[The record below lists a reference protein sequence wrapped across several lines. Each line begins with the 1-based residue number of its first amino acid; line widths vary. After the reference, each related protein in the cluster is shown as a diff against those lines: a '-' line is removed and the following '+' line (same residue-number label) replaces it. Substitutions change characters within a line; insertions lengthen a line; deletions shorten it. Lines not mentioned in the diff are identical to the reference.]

1 VPPFYIRSAL
11 RSPLVYTLSLALAVA
26 LTSCDTEVNVNDDYA
41 AIPIIYGLID
51 VSDSVHSVKINKTF
65 LGTLDANDM
74 ATVRDSS
81 EYTSVN
87 AVIERYNGGDQPS
100 QTFSL
105 DEVEV
110 DTKDSGLF
118 YYPSQTIY
126 QFEEEDLPSS
136 GTYRLKVD
144 INNGERS
151 IEASTK
157 LVHLIEIFRT
167 TDWARL
173 KATGLRFADSDTIL
187 SGHELSI
194 VPPQNSKRVQ
204 VKALFHYWDVLANN
218 GDTTQVARAVEFNLG
233 TKTVENPILPKEL
246 RFFFTGSQFFESI
259 LAFVPDFDETP
270 GLVQRI
276 PENMDFEVTFAG
288 EDLHFYMEVNEP
300 SGDLNQEKPEYS
312 NVEGGYG
319 IFSSRLRM
327 LFSEREL
334 NQEIRLSSAT
344 LDELT
349 FGRFTGVGTK
359 RFCNSSVGSGIPGS
373 CF

>member
-1 VPPFYIRSAL
+1 MPPFYIRSAL

-100 QTFSL
+100 QTYSL

-167 TDWARL
+167 KEWARL
-173 KATGLRFADSDTIL
+173 KATRLRFADSDTIL

-300 SGDLNQEKPEYS
+300 SGDLNQEKPDYS